1 MPFRTTENEPVSFM
15 RGIVEST
22 IKNMSPEERD
32 EALQAVMRQ
41 VVSMMS
47 AEERRL
53 ALIDVVT
60 HLAQDLPDEARLDV
74 VRRIAR

>member
-1 MPFRTTENEPVSFM
+1 M

-47 AEERRL
+47 PDERRL

>member
-1 MPFRTTENEPVSFM
+1 M

-22 IKNMSPEERD
+22 IKNMSPAERD

-47 AEERRL
+47 PDERRL

>member
-1 MPFRTTENEPVSFM
+1 M